1 MERLLAAGALY
12 LIVIAIILTIKPSFM
27 FTEEG
32 DWKEFGIGRNPN
44 THTWMPFW
52 LFAILLALMSYIL
65 VTLLLG
71 LRGGD
76 TSTPTPLPE
85 QIQPINTST
94 KKANLP
100 KNQTPILDDVL
111 EVEPED
117 MEISVKP
124 RRNRRAPP
132 PELEEGYYILNQ
144 KATEAAGGIP
154 KYIYLGK
161 GLSE

>member
-12 LIVIAIILTIKPSFM
+12 LIVIAFILTIKPSFM

-32 DWKEFGIGRNPN
+32 DWKEFGIGRNPK

-52 LFAILLALMSYIL
+52 LFAILWALVSYIL

-71 LRGGD
+71 IRGIP
-76 TSTPTPLPE
+76 STPTTLSTSPE
-85 QIQPINTST
+85 QDTSVSI
-94 KKANLP
+94 KSNGR
-100 KNQTPILDDVL
+100 KNQTPILDDVV
-111 EVEPED
+111 EMEPED
-117 MEISVKP
+117 IEIPVKP
-124 RRNRRAPP
+124 RRSRRAPP
-132 PELEEGYYILNQ
+132 PELEEGYYVLNQ

-154 KYIYLGK
+154 KYIYIGK

>member
-12 LIVIAIILTIKPSFM
+12 LIVIAFILTIKPSFM

-32 DWKEFGIGRNPN
+32 DWKEFGIGRNPK

-52 LFAILLALMSYIL
+52 LFAVLWALVSYII

-71 LRGGD
+71 IRG
-76 TSTPTPLPE
+76 STANVAVPNVSSPE
-85 QIQPINTST
+85 QVQPIPSKSNGQ
-94 KKANLP
+94 KK
-100 KNQTPILDDVL
+100 TPILDDLV
-111 EVEPED
+111 EMEPED
-117 MEISVKP
+117 MEIPVKP

-154 KYIYLGK
+154 KYIYIGK

>member
-32 DWKEFGIGRNPN
+32 DWKEFGIGRNPK

-52 LFAILLALMSYIL
+52 LFAVLWALVSYIV

-71 LRGGD
+71 LRG
-76 TSTPTPLPE
+76 STTMTPSVSSPEQVPTPPSKG
-85 QIQPINTST
+85 NT
-94 KKANLP
+94 P

-117 MEISVKP
+117 MEIPIKP
-124 RRNRRAPP
+124 RRSRRAPP

-144 KATEAAGGIP
+144 KATESAGGIP
-154 KYIYLGK
+154 KYIYIGK
-161 GLSE
+161 GLSD

>member
-32 DWKEFGIGRNPN
+32 DWKEFGIGRNPK

-52 LFAILLALMSYIL
+52 LFAVLWALVSYIV

-71 LRGGD
+71 IRG
-76 TSTPTPLPE
+76 TTTNVSVPNVSSSE
-85 QIQPINTST
+85 QVQSSPS
-94 KKANLP
+94 KL
-100 KNQTPILDDVL
+100 KNQTPILDDLV
-111 EVEPED
+111 EMEPED
-117 MEISVKP
+117 MEIPVKP

-132 PELEEGYYILNQ
+132 PELEEGYYVLNQ

-154 KYIYLGK
+154 KYIYIGK